1 VATLLVI
8 ITSNFATVDK
18 ISTLGASIG
27 YSTSKPE
34 H

>member
-1 VATLLVI
+1 LHPRA
-8 ITSNFATVDK
+8 ITSNDATVDK

-27 YSTSKPE
+27 YFTIKPE